1 MDKRVYKTK
10 KAIRDA
16 MLELILQY
24 DYNKITVKMITD
36 KANIGR
42 KTFYLHYGCIED
54 VILDYK
60 NTISLELEQSINKNF
75 FNTENDIHNIFMDLT
90 NLIKN
95 NIEFYRRIAKNDT
108 YFFMRNIFEQ
118 MLEEAINKIYF
129 KSYKTDS
136 TNVSYYSSFYAA
148 GMTRLFFD
156 YLKGSISISLDDVR
170 YIITRACLLS
180 LDDIIKRN
188 HEIII

>member
-1 MDKRVYKTK
+1 
-10 KAIRDA
+10 
-16 MLELILQY
+16 
-24 DYNKITVKMITD
+24 
-36 KANIGR
+36 
-42 KTFYLHYGCIED
+42 
-54 VILDYK
+54 
-60 NTISLELEQSINKNF
+60 
-75 FNTENDIHNIFMDLT
+75 MDLT
-90 NLIKN
+90 NLVKN
-95 NIEFYRRIAKNDT
+95 NIEFYKRIAKNDT

-118 MLEEAINKIYF
+118 ILEEAINKIYF

-180 LDDIIKRN
+180 LDDIINRK
-188 HEIII
+188 H

>member
-54 VILDYK
+54 VIIDYK

-75 FNTENDIHNIFMDLT
+75 SNTENDIHNIFMDLT

-156 YLKGSISISLDDVR
+156 YLKGSINISLDEVR

-180 LDDIIKRN
+180 LDDIINRK
-188 HEIII
+188 H